1 MPKSIDEI
9 LKILKDHKN
18 ETTNRGLV
26 MANDVN
32 ILKGKVSQLE
42 ADINALRGAIQS
54 TEYLIKKIEN
64 VPKEQKDSD
73 NIGKEP
79 DESTVVTI
87 DELKNKIFKTIKDEE
102 NKESIE
108 HTNGQN
114 TEFSAEENL
123 LNNDD
128 SGSEN

>member
-1 MPKSIDEI
+1 MSKSIDEI

-32 ILKGKVSQLE
+32 ILKSKVSQME

-73 NIGKEP
+73 NIEKES
-79 DESTVVTI
+79 DESTAVSI
-87 DELKNKIFKTIKDEE
+87 DELKNDCRV
-102 NKESIE
+102 
-108 HTNGQN
+108 
-114 TEFSAEENL
+114 ANL
-123 LNNDD
+123 D
-128 SGSEN
+128 

>member
-1 MPKSIDEI
+1 MSKSINEI

-32 ILKGKVSQLE
+32 ILKSKVSQLE

-87 DELKNKIFKTIKDEE
+87 DELKNKIFKTIK
-102 NKESIE
+102 N
-108 HTNGQN
+108 
-114 TEFSAEENL
+114 
-123 LNNDD
+123 
-128 SGSEN
+128 